1 MVAVSETWFSED
13 IHDSLASIH
22 GYNFFR
28 KDRPIAEGVT
38 CAYMYPS
45 FSMPTA
51 ESISKMTIS
60 NACGF
65 GCASFVYLDP
75 FVA

>member
-1 MVAVSETWFSED
+1 M
-13 IHDSLASIH
+13 
-22 GYNFFR
+22 Y
-28 KDRPIAEGVT
+28 VT
-38 CAYMYPS
+38 CKMNEAIVEEKTCILNSILTFYMYPS

-51 ESISKMTIS
+51 EPISKMTIS

-65 GCASFVYLDP
+65 GGASFVYLDL